1 MSPPAASEGIPARCA
16 DRMPLL
22 QEFHHYDHQTSFTA
36 GLGAVRYLGQRRPQA
51 AGLMDSLSSAA
62 GELSKSG
69 GDSSGGMSLS
79 SLTGLLNGGDKAL
92 SSSSMTNAAGILQ
105 YCVKNNVLSAN
116 GAEGVKDQLLSKLGI
131 TSTENAKSQDYQQG
145 LGGLLQTGEGK
156 SLDLNSLG
164 TSQITEK
171 VKQKACDLVLKQGK
185 SFIS

>member
-1 MSPPAASEGIPARCA
+1 MNTKHRLLLALTLTTTMACGAA
-16 DRMPLL
+16 
-22 QEFHHYDHQTSFTA
+22 
-36 GLGAVRYLGQRRPQA
+36 QA

-62 GELSKSG
+62 GELSKPG
-69 GDSSGGMSLS
+69 GSTGGTSLS

-116 GAEGVKDQLLSKLGI
+116 GTEAVKNQLLSKLGI
-131 TSTENAKSQDYQQG
+131 SSTENAKSQDYQQG
-145 LGGLLQTGEGK
+145 LGGLLKTGEGK

-171 VKQKACDLVLKQGK
+171 VKQKACDLVLKQGA

>member
-1 MSPPAASEGIPARCA
+1 MNGKHRFLLALALTTSMAAG
-16 DRMPLL
+16 
-22 QEFHHYDHQTSFTA
+22 TA
-36 GLGAVRYLGQRRPQA
+36 Q
-51 AGLMDSLSSAA
+51 AGLMDSLGSAA

-69 GDSSGGMSLS
+69 GDTGGMSLS

-92 SSSSMTNAAGILQ
+92 SANSMTNAAGIMQ
-105 YCVKNNVLSAN
+105 YCVKNNVLSQQ
-116 GAEGVKDQLLSKLGI
+116 GVEGIQDKVMDKLGI
-131 TSTENAKSQDYQQG
+131 SSSANANSQDYQQG
-145 LGGLLQTGEGK
+145 LGGLLKTDEGK

>member
-1 MSPPAASEGIPARCA
+1 MITKHR
-16 DRMPLL
+16 LL
-22 QEFHHYDHQTSFTA
+22 LALALSATLVS
-36 GLGAVRYLGQRRPQA
+36 GATQA

-69 GDSSGGMSLS
+69 GESGGGMSLS

>member
-1 MSPPAASEGIPARCA
+1 MITKHRLLLALALSATLAS
-16 DRMPLL
+16 
-22 QEFHHYDHQTSFTA
+22 
-36 GLGAVRYLGQRRPQA
+36 GASQA

-69 GDSSGGMSLS
+69 GDSSSGMSLS

-171 VKQKACDLVLKQGK
+171 VKQKACDLVLKQAK
-185 SFIS
+185 SYIS

>member
-1 MSPPAASEGIPARCA
+1 MITKHRLLLALALSATAS
-16 DRMPLL
+16 
-22 QEFHHYDHQTSFTA
+22 
-36 GLGAVRYLGQRRPQA
+36 GATQA

-131 TSTENAKSQDYQQG
+131 TSTENAKSRDYQQG
-145 LGGLLQTGEGK
+145 RAACCRPA
-156 SLDLNSLG
+156 
-164 TSQITEK
+164 
-171 VKQKACDLVLKQGK
+171 KARAR
-185 SFIS
+185 I